1 MRISS
6 EEWEKVVYFHYA
18 HMEWAFAMG
27 TERAHVALPAGLLK
41 EIDALV
47 GPRQR
52 SAFIAEVATA
62 EVKKRRL
69 LEFLRSSE
77 PVWKDEDHPELA
89 TVGTAAWVES
99 LRNEPSTR
107 LEGRDEHLDPL

>member
-1 MRISS
+1 M
-6 EEWEKVVYFHYA
+6 A
-18 HMEWAFAMG
+18 
-27 TERAHVALPAGLLK
+27 TQRAHIALPADLIR
-41 EIDALV
+41 EIDLLV

-52 SAFIAEVATA
+52 SAFLAEVASA

-69 LEFLRSSE
+69 LAFLRSSE
-77 PVWKDEDHPELA
+77 PVWKDEDHPDLA
-89 TVGTAAWVES
+89 RMGSAAWVES